1 MVFEAAPYP
10 SQLGLQMW
18 HNMMAYDILYRKVHD
33 LYPSR
38 ELLTPICGAVP
49 DVIR

>member
-33 LYPSR
+33 LCMPR
-38 ELLTPICGAVP
+38 MKWFLI
-49 DVIR
+49 